1 MFKTLLYREIFLVP
15 FICGF
20 FIQCLKVLIYSIVEK
35 KVNWLRFVQ
44 ADGMPNVH
52 SAVFASLSTAIGIK
66 YGVSS
71 ILFALVTTCSVII
84 IHDTMRLK
92 GEKGKQT
99 DLLNRILSSIDV
111 YDGRET
117 SEKLRVLQFRPLDVA
132 SGTILG
138 ILGAFLML

>member
-1 MFKTLLYREIFLVP
+1 MFKSLLYREIFLVP

-20 FIQCLKVLIYSIVEK
+20 FIQCLKVLIYSFVEK
-35 KVNWLRFVQ
+35 RVRIIRFVQ
-44 ADGMPNVH
+44 ADGMPNIH
-52 SAVFASLSTAIGIK
+52 SAVFASLTTATGIK

-71 ILFALVTTCSVII
+71 ILFALVCTYSVII

-92 GEKGKQT
+92 GEKGKQA

-111 YDGRET
+111 YDGTET
-117 SEKLRVLQFRPLDVA
+117 IEKLRVLQFRPLDVL

-138 ILGAFLML
+138 ILGAFILL